1 MPQDME
7 NIQNLHHSAIK
18 GIYLFNHKKFF
29 DAHEELEL
37 AWREEKGEIRDL
49 YRGILQIGVAY
60 YHIQRKNFCGGRKLL
75 LRSQKWLQP
84 YSGTYLGINIKKL
97 KHDANQIYNKLND
110 GFFDEISDIDDHLFP
125 TIDFKLSKGEND
137 G

>member
-7 NIQNLHHSAIK
+7 NNQNLHHRAIK
-18 GIYLFNHKKFF
+18 GIYLFNQKKFF

-60 YHIQRKNFCGGRKLL
+60 YHIQRKNFSGGKKLL
-75 LRSQKWLQP
+75 QRSQKWLQP

-97 KHDANQIYNKLND
+97 KQDADQIYTKLNN
-110 GFFDEISDIDDHLFP
+110 GFFDELSVIDDHLFS
-125 TIDFKLSKGEND
+125 TIDFILSKGEKN